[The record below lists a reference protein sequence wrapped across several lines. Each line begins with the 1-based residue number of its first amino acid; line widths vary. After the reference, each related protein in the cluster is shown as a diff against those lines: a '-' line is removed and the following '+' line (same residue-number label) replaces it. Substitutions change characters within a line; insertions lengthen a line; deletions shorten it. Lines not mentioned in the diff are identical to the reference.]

1 MEAVIAVL
9 VGVLMASSVYLM
21 LRRNLVRFVLGLALI
36 SHTANLLIF
45 SSGGLQGTF
54 PPLISPGELV
64 PDPSAANALP
74 QALMLTAIVI
84 SFSVFAFLLVL
95 AFRTYQRLE
104 TVDPDAMRSAEPVA
118 EGAGMGG
125 SGAGG
130 SQ

>member
-1 MEAVIAVL
+1 MEAIIAVL

-45 SSGGLQGTF
+45 SSGGLQGKH
-54 PPLISPGELV
+54 PPLIAPGEVL
-64 PDPSAANALP
+64 PEPGAANALP

-104 TVDPDAMRSAEPVA
+104 TVDPDSMRSAEPVPVEIGL
-118 EGAGMGG
+118 EGSLRGG
-125 SGAGG
+125 IE
-130 SQ
+130 

>member
-1 MEAVIAVL
+1 
-9 VGVLMASSVYLM
+9 MASSVYLM

-54 PPLISPGELV
+54 PPLISPGELE
-64 PDPSAANALP
+64 PGQGAANALP

-104 TVDPDAMRSAEPVA
+104 TVDPDSMRSAEPVPA
-118 EGAGMGG
+118 EAGTGG
-125 SGAGG
+125 SASGG
-130 SQ
+130 PQ

>member
-1 MEAVIAVL
+1 METVVAVL

-45 SSGGLQGTF
+45 SSGGLHGTF
-54 PPLISPGELV
+54 PPLVPPGELV
-64 PDPSAANALP
+64 PGDGAANALP
-74 QALMLTAIVI
+74 QALILTAIVI

-104 TVDPDAMRSAEPVA
+104 TADPDSMRSAEPVIA
-118 EGAGMGG
+118 AGRIDGSASGG
-125 SGAGG
+125 R
-130 SQ
+130 Q

>member
-1 MEAVIAVL
+1 MEAIIAVL
-9 VGVLMASSVYLM
+9 VGVLMAASVYLM

-45 SSGGLQGTF
+45 SSGGLSGTL
-54 PPLISPGELV
+54 PPLISPDKMLPEPG
-64 PDPSAANALP
+64 AANALP

-104 TVDPDAMRSAEPVA
+104 TVDPDSMRSAEPVSA
-118 EGAGMGG
+118 DVGLEESLRGG
-125 SGAGG
+125 IE
-130 SQ
+130 

>member
-1 MEAVIAVL
+1 MEAVLAVL

-54 PPLISPGELV
+54 PPLVSPGQLE
-64 PDPSAANALP
+64 PGPGAANALP

-104 TVDPDAMRSAEPVA
+104 TVDPDSMRSAEPVSPEA
-118 EGAGMGG
+118 GAAASVSGG
-125 SGAGG
+125 P
-130 SQ
+130 Q

>member
-1 MEAVIAVL
+1 METVVAVL

-45 SSGGLQGTF
+45 SSGGLSATL
-54 PPLISPGELV
+54 PPLIVPGNLLPE
-64 PDPSAANALP
+64 PGTANALP

-104 TVDPDAMRSAEPVA
+104 TVDPDSMRSAEPLPA
-118 EGAGMGG
+118 EGAPGG
-125 SGAGG
+125 SVRGG
-130 SQ
+130 PR